1 MRMPSRDERMA
12 QCRYQAARIQ
22 LHCPAFNT
30 PMRQLSLEQATIYA
44 DE

>member
-1 MRMPSRDERMA
+1 MA
-12 QCRYQAARIQ
+12 SWRYQAALIQ
-22 LHCPAFNT
+22 LHCPAINT